1 MYTLPAQANIV
12 SMDHA
17 IAGWIESGYTL
28 VSRTASQ
35 AYLVRRRRFPKWGYL
50 FGLLLGIGLVFFA
63 GMYLVSKVPSVTL
76 FGDEDGNMLRAE
88 RKMSPLKRSSLLLGI
103 LCLATS
109 SAVIVGVP
117 IALLGA
123 AVNDRM
129 AGVHVCSDSYFSQ
142 SSHQCDADQ
151 HRLTVDEAASAH
163 FTAGVSL
170 VSGFRMNEL
179 IVDFTGRGLGT
190 AAVTTEDGKTA
201 PFIYGDV
208 SWIFL
213 RAGLSVV
220 PGNYELTVRGGTGD
234 GKRNIGTYA
243 LTIVP

>member
-1 MYTLPAQANIV
+1 MYTLPAQVNIV

-17 IAGWIESGYTL
+17 IAGWTESGYTL
-28 VSRTASQ
+28 VSRTETQ
-35 AYLVRRRRFPKWGYL
+35 AYLVRRRHFPKWGYL
-50 FGLLLGIGLVFFA
+50 FGLLLGISLVFFA

-76 FGDEDGNMLRAE
+76 FGDEDGNVLRAE
-88 RKMSPLKRSSLLLGI
+88 RKMGPLKRSSLLLGI
-103 LCLATS
+103 VCLASS

-129 AGVHVCSDSYFSQ
+129 AGVHVCTDSNFTQ
-142 SSHQCDADQ
+142 SMHQCGTDQ
-151 HRLTVDEAASAH
+151 HRLTVGEAASAH

-170 VSGFRMNEL
+170 VAGFRMNEL
-179 IVDFTGRGLGT
+179 IVDFTGRDSGT
-190 AAVTTEDGKTA
+190 AAVATEDGKSA
-201 PFIYGDV
+201 PFIYGHV
-208 SWIFL
+208 SYIFL

-220 PGNYELTVRGGTGD
+220 PGNYELAVRGGTGD
-234 GKRNIGTYA
+234 GTRNLGTYA